1 MLDAPSLQSGVT
13 TSQRTRNV
21 ALFGLFGAGNLGND
35 GSLEAFLHF
44 LRCAP
49 FPVDVTCICYD
60 EREVRERFGI
70 KTIPIAP
77 AAGGGM
83 PVLNKTLL
91 KIPNHF
97 HNIMRA
103 FSAARSFDS
112 IFVPGTGILD
122 DFVERWQGMPYHL
135 ALWGTAARLAG
146 VPFGFVS
153 IGAGPILHPMS
164 RRLMVSA
171 ARMARYRSF
180 RDQASKDYMAN
191 LGVDTTRD
199 PVTPDIAFSLPFP
212 KLSSSRAQS
221 SEDKAQDPI
230 IGIGIMSYFGW
241 KHRQGDGLQ
250 IYRHFMTQLSD
261 FALWLLERGFR
272 VRLLIGDYND
282 LSAMAELADNLRKLA
297 DGAFANRICAEPA
310 HSLTDIVIQMADT
323 ELVVTT
329 RFHNVVCALM
339 SSKPVLS
346 IGYAKKNDLL
356 LELAGLGQF
365 VQRVETLDLERLKQQ
380 FVNLYEDRAHYI
392 PKIARMSSGFRA
404 DLERQQAQLLE
415 FISRS

>member
-1 MLDAPSLQSGVT
+1 MRA
-13 TSQRTRNV
+13 
-21 ALFGLFGAGNLGND
+21 
-35 GSLEAFLHF
+35 
-44 LRCAP
+44 AP
-49 FPVDVTCICYD
+49 FPVNVTCVCYD
-60 EREVRERFGI
+60 ECEVRKRFGI
-70 KTIPIAP
+70 QTIPIAP

-83 PVLNKTLL
+83 AFINKALG

-97 HNIMRA
+97 HNVMRA
-103 FSAARSFDS
+103 YSAARSFDA

-122 DFVERWQGMPYHL
+122 DFGERWQGMPYQL
-135 ALWGTAARLAG
+135 ALWGAAARLAG

-153 IGAGPILHPMS
+153 IGAGPIVHPVS

-180 RDQASKDYMAN
+180 RDQASKDYMTN

-199 PVTPDIAFSLPFP
+199 PVTPDIAFSLPLL
-212 KLSSSRAQS
+212 KLSPSGAQGC
-221 SEDKAQDPI
+221 EDEAQDPI
-230 IGIGIMSYFGW
+230 IGVGVMSYFGW
-241 KHRQGDGLQ
+241 KHRQEDGLQ

-261 FALWLLERGFR
+261 FAVWLLERRFR

-282 LSAMAELADNLRKLA
+282 LPAVAELAHNLRTRS
-297 DGAFANRICAEPA
+297 DGVFANRIIAEPA
-310 HSLTDIVIQMADT
+310 HSLNDIATQMADT

-339 SSKPVLS
+339 TSKPVLS

-356 LELAGLGQF
+356 LELAGLGEF
-365 VQRVETLDLERLKQQ
+365 MQRVETLDLELLKQQ
-380 FVNLYEDRAHYI
+380 FIKLYENRDHYI

-404 DLERQQAQLLE
+404 DLEKQQAQLLR
-415 FISRS
+415 FISGT